1 MSSIMGIEVQDMPR
15 LHQTPGLQND
25 VIIRPAGTGKLSLF
39 LQSFSYPRVMGFQF
53 CAGLGGI

>member
-25 VIIRPAGTGKLSLF
+25 EIIRPAGTG
-39 LQSFSYPRVMGFQF
+39 
-53 CAGLGGI
+53 